1 MRILKRNRIIAIIG
15 IALMILL
22 ITAGCGSNKNSDN
35 ESGVTDEA
43 AIVLSNEKSTANTED
58 VASEGTLETTN
69 ISEKYIDIADYNS
82 YDELIEDIK
91 NLLDVME
98 ESDEDTF
105 YDRAKQYE
113 WYTSCMWWHLQE
125 DSFGYLQADIDGDGV
140 DELLL
145 GTAGSKDNSNDV
157 YIDNMYTIRDGK
169 VVPVFESLSERESYV
184 LYEDGVFV
192 KYINY
197 PDDYYST
204 EYFKYTAGKQ
214 EFIEGIYDNITIFD
228 WEKGEYQEDI
238 YYSDSSSKEREL
250 TRKERF
256 EMGEELEHKYNLPK
270 FQLHLFKEKQ

>member
-1 MRILKRNRIIAIIG
+1 MRILKRNRIIATIG
-15 IALMILL
+15 MALMILL

-113 WYTSCMWWHLQE
+113 WFTSCMSQDLE
-125 DSFGYLQADIDGDGV
+125 NDSFGYLQADIDGDGV

-192 KYINY
+192 KEIYY

-214 EFIEGIYDNITIFD
+214 EFIEGIYYNTTIFD
-228 WEKGEYQEDI
+228 REKGEYQEDI

-250 TRKERF
+250 TIKERF